1 VNNFSKIF
9 KAYDVRGKVGT
20 ELTVELVE
28 KIGKSFSI
36 WLPEQGPVAIGRDMR
51 PDSERLAKAL
61 IDGLTSQGRDVWDIG
76 QVTSEMVYFAT
87 GKYDLAG
94 GAVVTASHNPGKDNG
109 IKFCG
114 YNARAIS
121 IESGLAEI
129 RDLVIKSNFSDQDP
143 RGKVT
148 AKDLDEAWINH
159 VLTFIDPSKLKPLK
173 LAVDAGNGMAG
184 KIFPKLEPYVP
195 FIVTRMYFELDGT
208 FPNHEANPLKFETL
222 RDIIATIKKGG
233 LDGGIAF
240 DADGDRGFLIDEQGE
255 VVTAGVVSAILA
267 EYFLQKFPGAN
278 IVYDARNSRSVPEI
292 IQAAGGKPV
301 RSKVGHSLIK
311 DMMRNVDAP
320 FGGEGSGHFYFR
332 DNWYADSGL
341 IGMVIALQVL
351 SGSGQKLSELRKRYT
366 HYAAIPETNFVVSDK
381 DNVIAKLKKEFADS
395 DQDTLDGITISLNDS
410 SWFNVR
416 PSNTESLLRLNA
428 EARDRETLDRLVKRI
443 SSLINT

>member
-1 VNNFSKIF
+1 MNNFSKIF